1 MQKWPVQQAKARFSE
16 LLKACVAD
24 GPQMISRRGIDVAVL
39 VPANEWRR
47 LKRAAQPSLKQL
59 LLTDDAR
66 AELTYAV
73 RSQVIRRQPTA
84 ET

>member
-66 AELTYAV
+66 AELTYAT
-73 RSQVIRRQPTA
+73 RGDPHRRQPVA

>member
-47 LKRAAQPSLKQL
+47 LKRATQPSLKQL

-66 AELTYAV
+66 AELTYAA
-73 RSQVIRRQPTA
+73 RGAPHRRQPVT